1 MNKVL
6 LIALIGFSGMYLL
19 AFGQQQN
26 VVLSSGIHADSP
38 VELGSVNWLRDLE
51 KAKELSSESGKP
63 LFVQF
68 QEVPG

>member
-1 MNKVL
+1 MSKVL

-19 AFGQQQN
+19 ASGQRQQTG
-26 VVLSSGIHADSP
+26 VLPQAQANDP
-38 VELGSVNWLRDLE
+38 VELGNVQWLRDLD
-51 KAKELSSESGKP
+51 KAKKLSGESGKP